1 MKKFINA
8 TIYGDPDS
16 TEILV
21 GDKHFKAVGSNLGD
35 ADEVIDLEGK
45 LVLPPYVDPHLHL
58 DYIFSGLGE
67 GNANVSGTLFEG
79 IQRWSDNKKDLTEDK
94 VRESALKGIQKEV
107 SHGVQYIRTHVD
119 VTDPNLTGMKTLLKL
134 REELKDIVTLQLV
147 AFPQEGFF
155 RYKGAGNL
163 VRKALE
169 MGADVVGGIPHFEI
183 SYEHGVESLKQIV
196 DLALEFDV
204 MIDIHCD
211 ENDDPNSR
219 FLEVLNALVM
229 EKDYGKKTTASH
241 TTSFGAVEASYAN
254 KMMGLFKE
262 SKISFISCPTEN
274 AHLEGRGDVYPK
286 RRGLTRVKELLENG
300 NNVAFAQDSIADYW
314 YPLGNGNMMNILD
327 NGIHLAHYTHIDEI
341 NKALDLITANGAK
354 VMNIEDY
361 GIKAG
366 NSANFIVLDAAD
378 AYEAVRERAEV
389 LTSVRNGDYL
399 FKREAR
405 KNEIEVDFL
414 NK

>member
-8 TIYGDPDS
+8 TIYGDSDS

-21 GDKHFKAVGSNLGD
+21 EDYKFKAVGTNLDD

-94 VRESALKGIQKEV
+94 VRKSALKGIQKEV

-119 VTDPNLTGMKTLLKL
+119 VTDPNLTGMKALLKL

-155 RYKGAGNL
+155 RYKGGPEL

-229 EKDYGKKTTASH
+229 EKNYGAKTTASH

-262 SKISFISCPTEN
+262 SKINFISCPTEN
-274 AHLEGRGDVYPK
+274 AHLQGRGDVYPK

-300 NNVAFAQDSIADYW
+300 SNVAFAQDSIADYW

-389 LTSVRNGDYL
+389 LASVRNGDYL
-399 FKREAR
+399 FKREVR

>member
-8 TIYGDPDS
+8 TIYGDSDS

-21 GDKHFKAVGSNLGD
+21 EDYKFKAVGTNLGD

-119 VTDPNLTGMKTLLKL
+119 VTDPNLTGMKALLKL

-155 RYKGAGNL
+155 RYKEGPEL

-229 EKDYGKKTTASH
+229 EKNYGTKTTASH

-262 SKISFISCPTEN
+262 SKINFISCPTEN
-274 AHLEGRGDVYPK
+274 AHLQGRGDVYPK

-300 NNVAFAQDSIADYW
+300 SNVAFAQDSIADYW

-341 NKALDLITANGAK
+341 NKALDLITTNGAN
-354 VMNIEDY
+354 VLNIEDY
-361 GIKAG
+361 GIKEG
-366 NSANFIVLDAAD
+366 NSANFIVLDAHD

-389 LTSVRNGDYL
+389 LASVRNGEYL
-399 FKREAR
+399 FKREVR

-414 NK
+414 KK